1 MADVSVIGAGSWG
14 IALAL
19 VLAKNGNKVTVWS
32 IVKEEIDMLNEKR
45 EHVDKLPGV
54 PLPSDMVF
62 TTDLEEAVKGKKALV
77 LAVPSVFTRG
87 TANKMKEYVEEK
99 NYFNVEFTGPFTN
112 SEKQKLY
119 DAEIDAYV
127 SLKSEDTKLIP
138 CVTILDE

>member
-54 PLPSDMVF
+54 PLPSEMVF

-87 TANKMKEYVEEK
+87 TANKMKEDVEHGQIIVNVAKGVEEA
-99 NYFNVEFTGPFTN
+99 T
-112 SEKQKLY
+112 
-119 DAEIDAYV
+119 
-127 SLKSEDTKLIP
+127 LKTLTEVI
-138 CVTILDE
+138 

>member
-54 PLPSDMVF
+54 PLPDDMVF
-62 TTDLEEAVKGKKALV
+62 TTDMEEAVKGKKVLV

-87 TANKMKEYVEEK
+87 TANKMKEYVEEGQIIVNVAK
-99 NYFNVEFTGPFTN
+99 GIEESTLMTLSEIIEEEIPQADVEFPL
-112 SEKQKLY
+112 Q
-119 DAEIDAYV
+119 
-127 SLKSEDTKLIP
+127 
-138 CVTILDE
+138 